1 MDTNA
6 TQVVLFTLCALNE
19 IFFIALYLLSFSSPY
34 LSPELLQQIP
44 DNTAGAHA
52 PSSPLKAFLNPH
64 SAAAF
69 ELRRSNKMVRASLS
83 DFGQKPRANYL

>member
-1 MDTNA
+1 
-6 TQVVLFTLCALNE
+6 VVLFTLCALNE

-44 DNTAGAHA
+44 ANTAGATA
-52 PSSPLKAFLNPH
+52 PSSMKAFLNPH

-69 ELRRSNKMVRASLS
+69 ELRRSNKMVRISFF
-83 DFGQKPRANYL
+83 DFG